1 MPFGKESLAKL
12 ETCDPRLITFAKAVM
27 EGVDRGDL
35 MTDDVAD
42 LTILWGHRGEKD
54 QNEAFAKGT
63 SEKQWPNSKHNKLP
77 SLAVDMV
84 PYPINWAKEKLYRF
98 EALRRY
104 ARGVAQGLGIRIRI
118 ISWDWP
124 HYELAVS

>member
-1 MPFGKESLAKL
+1 MPYGKESLAKL
-12 ETCDPRLITFAKAVM
+12 ETCDPKLILFAKAVM

-35 MTDDVAD
+35 VTDDVYD
-42 LTILWGHRGEKD
+42 LTILWGHRGKED

-63 SEKQWPNSKHNKLP
+63 SEKQWPHSKHNTLP

-84 PYPINWAKEKLYRF
+84 PYPVDWSKAKLHRF

-124 HYELAVS
+124 HYELA